1 MANFVLIVLSMTIGL
16 FFILMGTIKLTPAI
30 SEEVYREMVR
40 HGDGDWTTCRR
51 GRARPRGGG
60 DYPD

>member
-40 HGDGDWTTCRR
+40 HGDGDWTSH
-51 GRARPRGGG
+51 
-60 DYPD
+60 